1 MTEKTNRVQGMNK
14 VEKEIKKLHDQV
26 HTLRICNLIT
36 SVFYLVSL
44 AILQVQY
51 YQTCLHYRQI
61 VDANEQILSVF
72 QSYLELLGKVLPF

>member
-1 MTEKTNRVQGMNK
+1 MTEKTNRVQGMNE
-14 VEKEIKKLHDQV
+14 VEKEIKKLNDQV

-51 YQTCLHYRQI
+51 YQTCLYCRQI

-72 QSYLELLGKVLPF
+72 QSYLELLGKVLLF